1 SIEAGILNMACFYM
15 QLSRYLLAYTG
26 NQASIMRHDSK
37 LRSLRKL
44 VFRITKPINWQI
56 RQACFLKQE

>member
-1 SIEAGILNMACFYM
+1 MACFYM